1 MTQKSTQDDSMK
13 EPQPHPQILLV
24 IHPVTQDGP
33 DIFGPKKKKKEKT
46 FEGDWMQADAQ
57 A

>member
-1 MTQKSTQDDSMK
+1 MK

-33 DIFGPKKKKKEKT
+33 DIFGTKKKKKEKT